1 MCVCV
6 CVCSPFFFLQ
16 SFSERLQSAWV
27 KLQMDSN
34 CYVDSDLDKSR
45 GKDAPSGIRQV
56 CVGGGGVGRGGK
68 ELPSCSG
75 VVC

>member
-1 MCVCV
+1 MCVLCILTVCV
-6 CVCSPFFFLQ
+6 CVVQ

-27 KLQMDSN
+27 KLQMDIN

-56 CVGGGGVGRGGK
+56 CGGGRGLTLYCVGEGGGGGD
-68 ELPSCSG
+68 
-75 VVC
+75 

>member
-6 CVCSPFFFLQ
+6 Q

-56 CVGGGGVGRGGK
+56 CVGGVGGRGK

>member
-1 MCVCV
+1 MRVCV
-6 CVCSPFFFLQ
+6 FVCLYACLQ

-27 KLQMDSN
+27 KLQMDIN

-56 CVGGGGVGRGGK
+56 CGRGGWGGVGVGGECGK
-68 ELPSCSG
+68 
-75 VVC
+75 